1 MLDGGGA
8 EAAGAL
14 DGAAARLLGTVAVAA
29 GAVLGVPHAATSAST
44 TRRAPIPTAAEA
56 YAHERGM
63 EGLLR
68 LAARIGVRPGDDE
81 DLRLRKMFA
90 SAFVIGFAPLPIL
103 WGALYLVNGEPVAA
117 AIPPTNTV
125 IGLAS
130 LAVFHMT
137 GAFRAFRDTQLVL
150 FIALPF
156 LLQLALGGFASG
168 SAVVMWSVVAPFG
181 ALIFA
186 GVRPAMLWL
195 GVFAVELLVAGLL
208 DPVVARRNALPAWLI
223 DGFFVM
229 NIAALGA
236 TAFAMVATFM
246 SQKDLAMRLLAT
258 ERERSESLLL
268 NVLPREIA
276 PRLKAG
282 ESPIADHYDAATVL
296 FADVVGFTP
305 LTEQLPP
312 REMVSLLNEI
322 FSRFDVL
329 ADTHGV
335 EKVRTIGDN
344 YMCVAGVPRR
354 RPDHAQAVA
363 RMALD
368 MRAFLDELRARG
380 EDRIDFRIGINSGA
394 LVGGVI
400 GLRKFVFD
408 VWGDP
413 VNTASRM
420 ESHGVPGRIQVTEAT
435 YELLRAEF
443 DLEPRGTIEVKGKG
457 PMRTWFLVRER
468 VASGAVRGADP
479 VAATR

>member
-1 MLDGGGA
+1 
-8 EAAGAL
+8 
-14 DGAAARLLGTVAVAA
+14 
-29 GAVLGVPHAATSAST
+29 
-44 TRRAPIPTAAEA
+44 
-56 YAHERGM
+56 M

-103 WGALYLVNGEPVAA
+103 WGTLYFANGEPLAA
-117 AIPPTNTV
+117 AIPPLNTV
-125 IGLAS
+125 VGLAS
-130 LAVFHMT
+130 LAVFRVT
-137 GAFRAFRDTQLVL
+137 GAFRPFRDVQLTL
-150 FIALPF
+150 FVALPF
-156 LLQLALGGFASG
+156 LLQLALGGFASA

-186 GVRPAMLWL
+186 GVRPATFWIA
-195 GVFAVELLVAGLL
+195 VFAIELVVAGLL
-208 DPVVARRNALPAWLI
+208 DPVIARPNALPAWLI

-229 NIAALGA
+229 NIAAVGA
-236 TAFAMVATFM
+236 TAFAMIATFM
-246 SQKDLAMRLLAT
+246 SQKDLAMRLLA
-258 ERERSESLLL
+258 REQDRSESLLL

-282 ESPIADHYDAATVL
+282 ESPIADHYDEATVL

-329 ADTHGV
+329 ADMHGV

-344 YMCVAGVPRR
+344 YMCVAGVPRQR
-354 RPDHAQAVA
+354 ADHAQAMA
-363 RMALD
+363 RMALG

-380 EDRIDFRIGINSGA
+380 EHRIDFRIGVNSGP

-420 ESHGVPGRIQVTEAT
+420 ESHGVPGRIHVTEGT

-443 DLEPRGTIEVKGKG
+443 ELEERGTIEVKGKG
-457 PMRTWFLVRER
+457 LMRTWFLVRER
-468 VASGAVRGADP
+468 AAGGPVRAAVPAAVAG
-479 VAATR
+479 